1 VVSSLGLFNWYEL
14 TTTDVA
20 AATAFYTK
28 VIGWGAQDASAPGRP
43 YVLFTAGK
51 AMVSGAMELPEG
63 ARKSGATPCWLGY
76 VGIDDVDA
84 AADQVKRL
92 GGTVYMPPTEIPGI
106 SRFAVFADPQ
116 NAALAMSKSLGPD
129 HAQPGDMGATGS
141 VGWHE
146 LFAADWDKTWDFYG
160 EIFGWQKADADVDT
174 TGTYQL
180 FSAGGQ
186 AIGGM
191 VTMPP
196 TVTAPFWLYYF
207 NVDDIEAAAKRVEA
221 GGGRIIVGPLQMRG
235 GSWIVQCT
243 DPQGAIFAL
252 EGPQKSGGVGY
263 FVRTTPRD
271 PSDARSRRWSW

>member
-1 VVSSLGLFNWYEL
+1 VVSSVGRFIWYEL

-28 VIGWGAQDASAPGRP
+28 VMGWSAQDASAPGRP

-51 AMVSGAMELPEG
+51 AWVSAAMELPEG
-63 ARKSGATPCWLGY
+63 ARKTGATPCWVGY

-84 AADQVKRL
+84 AADMVKRL
-92 GGTVYMPPTEIPGI
+92 GGTVYVPPTEIPGI

-116 NAALAMSKSLGPD
+116 NAALAMSRSLSRD
-129 HAQPGDMGATGS
+129 QAQPADMRAPGR

-146 LFAADWDKTWDFYG
+146 LFAADWEKAWAFYG
-160 EIFGWQKADADVDT
+160 EIFDWQKADADVDT

-186 AIGGM
+186 TIGGM
-191 VTMPP
+191 LTKPPTMP
-196 TVTAPFWLYYF
+196 TPFWLYYF
-207 NVDDIEAAAKRVEA
+207 NIDDIEAAAKRVEA
-221 GGGRIIVGPLQMRG
+221 GGGRILAGPLELRG

-243 DPQGAIFAL
+243 DPQDAIFAL
-252 EGPQKSGGVGY
+252 EGPRKSDGIGY